1 MKRLK
6 LPQGVVAT
14 ESEYRANLAGMN
26 TFFGAVLGFVIADVN
41 APDNLDFAVFLM
53 ATSAVV
59 ISILYISASPY
70 RVVYAA
76 LTLLFVLGL
85 PSLVPDRVAV
95 PDRLQI
101 TLGIWA
107 LLTVA
112 VEYFPR
118 RPDPSPTASS
128 PPAA

>member
-1 MKRLK
+1 MKRIR
-6 LPQGVVAT
+6 LPKGAIAT
-14 ESEYRANLAGMN
+14 ESEYRANLAAMN

-41 APDNLDFAVFLM
+41 APDNFDFAMFLM

-70 RVVYAA
+70 RLAYSA

-85 PSLVPDRVAV
+85 PWLVPDKVIV

-101 TLGIWA
+101 TLGVWA
-107 LLTVA
+107 FLTVA

-118 RPDPSPTASS
+118 RPDPVPRAPPSS
-128 PPAA
+128 